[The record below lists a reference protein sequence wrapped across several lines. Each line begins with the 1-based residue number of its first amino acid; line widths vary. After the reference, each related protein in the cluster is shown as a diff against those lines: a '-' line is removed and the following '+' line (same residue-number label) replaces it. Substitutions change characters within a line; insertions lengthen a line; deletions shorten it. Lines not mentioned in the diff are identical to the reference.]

1 MRNPNSGEA
10 FSKLGVASAFEEFAS
25 RYVDR
30 ATGILTLRKKAMDS
44 QITAQNKRIDDFTS
58 RLEDRR
64 AILEAQFIAMEK
76 AIGQMQTQQQALG
89 SLG

>member
-1 MRNPNSGEA
+1 
-10 FSKLGVASAFEEFAS
+10 
-25 RYVDR
+25 
-30 ATGILTLRKKAMDS
+30 MDN
-44 QITAQNKRIDDFTS
+44 QITAQNKRIDDFTA

-64 AILEAQFIAMEK
+64 AILENQFIAMEK